1 MKRETT
7 PSSRRRAYLEWVEE
21 QIETF
26 KESVSRTEL
35 LAIADEVVRELRVS
49 ESGQYQWTELLLAEA
64 VDRKIFK
71 MLKLPSYRSW
81 AASHPARVT
90 RERRT
95 TEDEQKD
102 VPPPLPEAASF

>member
-35 LAIADEVVRELRVS
+35 LAIADEVVRDLRVS

-81 AASHPARVT
+81 AASHPARST
-90 RERRT
+90 PERRAAD
-95 TEDEQKD
+95 DEQTNAS
-102 VPPPLPEAASF
+102 PPFPEAASY